1 MAKADIAAGKAF
13 VSLYIKGTAFTKGL
27 AKAKKE
33 LNEFGSGIMKIGAAV
48 SGMGAAITGS
58 LTGAILHF
66 AAVGDALD
74 KMSLRTGVS
83 ATALAELGFAAEQ
96 SGANIEAV
104 ESALQRMQR
113 NLGGIGP
120 ESIKTT
126 AALEALGLSMADVR
140 GLSPEDQFQLIAE
153 RIGDI
158 NDPAQRA
165 AAAMAVF
172 GQGGRQ
178 LLPMLESIREL
189 RQEARD
195 LGIAPDQE
203 SVAAA
208 AQITDAINRVRR
220 VIGAAIFEIGASIA
234 PMVADVLAGF
244 LQGVSAVRKFVVEN
258 RNLVVIAAKVGAV
271 LLAVGS
277 AIVAVGAGF
286 IGAGLAI
293 GGVLAVISAFSAAA
307 GLASS
312 IIAAIGSTLGLL
324 LTPVGLLVVALAAG
338 AIAWA
343 RFTQSGQTAVRTL
356 VTSVTTL
363 FGELRKTVGD
373 TFAGIVEA
381 IRAGDLALAGQI
393 AMVGL
398 RLVIAQGLEAIHGLF
413 GETIGTLVGQI
424 LGGDLSGAWSTLGST
439 MLASWA
445 QVANGIV
452 SIFASVQSTLVSQWR
467 KTVDAITNDI
477 LAQAGEGGI
486 FGKAFEAISGVNVK
500 EEMERAKRLEQQRR
514 DRGLAPQDDDIAS
527 QIAAGTY
534 QDPGIAAIEERMQ
547 GIIKAATDLS
557 QEMTEAAQMAV
568 DNAVE
573 GQSEAASANVAAL
586 VAQLAELRREAQQ
599 RIEAGKQGRAE
610 EEQRKG
616 SDQQSQPSMGGR
628 ASVATNSLAALA
640 QIAGP
645 QQRMERLAQQQI
657 KKQDEQ
663 IAAVEEVAVEIRNLG
678 LFHA

>member
-1 MAKADIAAGKAF
+1 
-13 VSLYIKGTAFTKGL
+13 
-27 AKAKKE
+27 
-33 LNEFGSGIMKIGAAV
+33 
-48 SGMGAAITGS
+48 
-58 LTGAILHF
+58 
-66 AAVGDALD
+66 
-74 KMSLRTGVS
+74 
-83 ATALAELGFAAEQ
+83 
-96 SGANIEAV
+96 
-104 ESALQRMQR
+104 
-113 NLGGIGP
+113 
-120 ESIKTT
+120 
-126 AALEALGLSMADVR
+126 
-140 GLSPEDQFQLIAE
+140 
-153 RIGDI
+153 
-158 NDPAQRA
+158 
-165 AAAMAVF
+165 
-172 GQGGRQ
+172 
-178 LLPMLESIREL
+178 
-189 RQEARD
+189 
-195 LGIAPDQE
+195 
-203 SVAAA
+203 
-208 AQITDAINRVRR
+208 VRR
-220 VIGAAIFEIGASIA
+220 TIGAAIFEIGASIA

-244 LQGVSAVRKFVVEN
+244 LQVVSAVRKFVVEN

-271 LLAVGS
+271 LTVVGS
-277 AIVAVGAGF
+277 AIVAIGAGF

-293 GGVLAVISAFSAAA
+293 GGVLSVISAFSAAA

-312 IIAAIGSTLGLL
+312 IIAAVGSAVGLL
-324 LTPVGLLVVALAAG
+324 LTPVGLVVVALAAG

-343 RFTQSGQTAVRTL
+343 KFTQSGQTAVRTL

-452 SIFASVQSTLVSQWR
+452 SIFASVQSTLISQWR

-557 QEMTEAAQMAV
+557 QEMTDAAQMAV

-586 VAQLAELRREAQQ
+586 VAQLAELRREAQE
-599 RIEAGKQGRAE
+599 RIEAGQQGKTE
-610 EEQRKG
+610 EEQRKD

-628 ASVATNSLAALA
+628 SSVATNSLAALA